1 MQVSWDSNRILSR
14 DRDLA
19 SALLLLA
26 TLTRLW
32 NLKGPSLWMD
42 DAFSHLFAVLP
53 METAWSAMI
62 TDAVHPPL
70 YYLLLRPWLDLAG
83 ASEFALRFPSV
94 IAGVLT
100 VALVIR
106 VGRQWLGR
114 RAAGLAGL
122 LLAVNPF
129 HVWYSQEARM
139 YALLGALALA
149 VLAAF
154 WEALRLR
161 QTRSW
166 IALEMLS
173 GCAYSTHYFALF
185 LPLVQFVYLLATFR
199 RHHRA
204 LVRWTVTQAAAFLP
218 LAAWLTA
225 LYSTGGGTFGIGWIP
240 RPGPDD
246 LLKTFWA
253 FTMAYDGRLSPLVLV
268 GTSLSAVLLLWAVW
282 RAAESRGTKMLLLL
296 SVVLPPLITLSLS
309 ARRPA
314 YVDRYFIGSLPPLI
328 ILIGAGLAYIP
339 RLWRWGAVL
348 ALVGLGARDV
358 ARLPTDPMFAREGWR
373 EAALYV
379 QTHEKEDDV
388 LALRRFGYRVP
399 FDYYRGHLEINAVT
413 LNRRTT
419 ALADL
424 ASGHQRLWL
433 VYRGPHVD
441 PHHLAWSQP
450 FDLESD
456 EKNTTVRDWIL
467 AHQGEI
473 VKSCPGVYVWLFHL
487 GERP

>member
-1 MQVSWDSNRILSR
+1 MQISWDRNRILSR
-14 DRDLA
+14 DRVLA
-19 SALLLLA
+19 SALVLLA

-42 DAFSHLFAVLP
+42 EAFSHLLAVLP

-94 IAGVLT
+94 VAGVLT

-106 VGRQWLGR
+106 TARQWLGR
-114 RAAGLAGL
+114 RAAGWAGL

-149 VLAAF
+149 VLAVF

-161 QTRSW
+161 QTRPW
-166 IALEMLS
+166 TALGVLS
-173 GCAYSTHYFALF
+173 GCAYLKHHFALF
-185 LPLVQFVYLLATFR
+185 LPLVQFVCLLATFR
-199 RHHRA
+199 RNHRA
-204 LVRWTVTQAAAFLP
+204 LVRWTVTQTAAFLP

-253 FTMAYDGRLSPLVLV
+253 FTMAYDGRLNPLVVV
-268 GTSLSAVLLLWAVW
+268 GTSVSAGLLLWAVW
-282 RAAESRGTKMLLLL
+282 RASEGQGTKGLLFL
-296 SVVLPPLITLSLS
+296 SVALPPLVTFALS

-328 ILIGAGLAYIP
+328 MLIGAGLDQLP
-339 RLWRWGAVL
+339 RLWRWVAVL
-348 ALVGLGARDV
+348 ILVGLGVRDV
-358 ARLPTDPMFAREGWR
+358 ARFQTDPVFAREGWR
-373 EAALYV
+373 EAASYEE
-379 QTHEKEDDV
+379 THEKEDDV
-388 LALRRFGYRVP
+388 LAVRRFGYRVP
-399 FDYYRGHLEINAVT
+399 FDYYYRGHLEINAVT
-413 LNRRTT
+413 LNQRPPPGR
-419 ALADL
+419 
-424 ASGHQRLWL
+424 SGGR
-433 VYRGPHVD
+433 
-441 PHHLAWSQP
+441 S
-450 FDLESD
+450 S
-456 EKNTTVRDWIL
+456 TTVVGLSRA
-467 AHQGEI
+467 AHRSTSSRVESA
-473 VKSCPGVYVWLFHL
+473 VRS
-487 GERP
+487 